1 MGATKFEVYTQKQIE
16 YAKFFKALGHPARI
30 AALENL
36 MKAIEHESGFEELFD
51 GIDLAQSTKSQH
63 LKKLIEVGIVRTK
76 LISNDRKSCLRY
88 RVSKEAIEFVKQFLE
103 FIHDN
108 IDWDNNNYLGGNFY
122 SSFHPGIDFRVGFQ
136 T

>member
-1 MGATKFEVYTQKQIE
+1 MGATKFEVYSQKQIE

-36 MKAIEHESGFEELFD
+36 MKATDYECGFEELFD

-63 LKKLIEVGIVRTK
+63 LKKLVEIGIVRTK
-76 LISNDRKSCLRY
+76 FVSSDRKSCLRY
-88 RVSKEAIEFVKQFLE
+88 RVNKEAIQFVKQFLE
-103 FIHDN
+103 FIYDN
-108 IDWDNNNYLGGNFY
+108 IDWDSNNYLGGNFY
-122 SSFHPGIDFRVGFQ
+122 SFFHPAIDFPVGFQ